1 MMEEAA
7 TFEVMQFVEPALEP
21 GQRYEGAIETLL
33 GTFENETEAIAV
45 GRAAWE
51 AHRATDTH
59 DVAWWLVRLP
69 GEPLARWIA
78 DSRSPFERVLDLTTQ
93 QLVEVKTP

>member
-1 MMEEAA
+1 MDD
-7 TFEVMQFVEPALEP
+7 TTVYEVTQFVEPALEP
-21 GQRYEGAIETLL
+21 GQRYQGADETSL
-33 GTFENETEAIAV
+33 GTFEAEAEAIAV

-51 AHRATDTH
+51 THRGAASA
-59 DVAWWLVRLP
+59 DVAWWLVKVP

>member
-1 MMEEAA
+1 MEG
-7 TFEVMQFVEPALEP
+7 TEVYEVTQFVEPALEP
-21 GQRYEGAIETLL
+21 GQRYQGAEETSL
-33 GTFENETEAIAV
+33 GTFEVEVDAIAA

-51 AHRATDTH
+51 AHRETDIA
-59 DVAWWLVRLP
+59 DVAWWLVKVP

-78 DSRSPFERVLDLTTQ
+78 DSRSPYERVLDLTTQ